1 MARSDDRYRQVVEP
15 ISSLLQR
22 SPRADCEETSLID
35 RRTTALRERVAVVGV
50 GDTDYPTD
58 YRRGRQADG
67 AAAPDG
73 ITFGLSALSRAL
85 DDAGLDKGDIDGL
98 VVGPHLSYERTAEAA
113 GLDLAWASQADAAHS
128 IIQGAAAIVSGLANC
143 VALVYGYN
151 QRSAGVQYGGPQ
163 AASSQAIRAY
173 VYYAPWGLT
182 SQGGLYALMTNR
194 YMQRFGLSERDL
206 GRVAV
211 AQREFAAKNDNA
223 IMQEPISLDDYLSS
237 RYIVEPLH
245 LYDYCLVNDGGVA
258 LILTSAERADRLD
271 VTPALIQGI
280 GRHDL
285 NRRATSL
292 EPRLIDFYHSGH
304 RRAAEQVY
312 QMSDCGPA
320 DIPCV
325 QIYDSFSSHIIFA
338 LEGFGFCPEGQA
350 LQFLGTE
357 GAPKVNTSGGH
368 LSESYMQGWNHQVEA
383 VRQIRGQAGARQV
396 DGCDR
401 VQYICDAV
409 GKVTTIIYSDGSA

>member
-1 MARSDDRYRQVVEP
+1 MSNGASRDHGGTLALVA
-15 ISSLLQR
+15 QR
-22 SPRADCEETSLID
+22 KDV
-35 RRTTALRERVAVVGV
+35 LRERVAVVGV
-50 GDTDYPTD
+50 GSTDYAAD
-58 YRRGRQADG
+58 YERTRSGDSPGTMDATSYG
-67 AAAPDG
+67 VAA
-73 ITFGLSALSRAL
+73 LRRAL
-85 DDAGLDKGDIDGL
+85 DDAGLSKRDIDGL
-98 VVGPHLSYERTAEAA
+98 VVGPRLSYERTAEAT
-113 GLDLAWASQADAAHS
+113 GLDVGWASQADAAHS
-128 IIQGAAAIVSGLANC
+128 IIEATAAIAAGLASC

-151 QRSAGVQYGGPQ
+151 QRSAGVQYGGPL
-163 AASSQAIRAY
+163 AASGQAVRAY

-194 YMQRFGLSERDL
+194 YMQQFGVSEKDL
-206 GRVAV
+206 GRVAI
-211 AQREFAAKNDNA
+211 AQRTFAAHNENA
-223 IMQEPISLDDYLSS
+223 IMRLPLTLDDYLAS

-258 LILTSAERADRLD
+258 LILTSVERAERLN

-280 GRHDL
+280 GRSDL

-292 EPRLIDFYHSGH
+292 EPRLTDFYHPGH
-304 RRAAEQVY
+304 QRAAAQAYE
-312 QMSDCGPA
+312 MAGCGPS

-325 QIYDSFSSHIIFA
+325 QIYDSFSCHIMFA

-350 LQFLGTE
+350 LHFLGTE
-357 GAPKVNTSGGH
+357 AAPKVNTSGGH

-396 DGCDR
+396 SACDR

-409 GKVTTIIYSDGSA
+409 GKVATIIYSDGSTR